1 MAEESFNT
9 EIATLIPGVFD
20 DVKAAADKIKQGV
33 PVLVNVG
40 KLTTEERLWAL
51 HFLNG
56 VVYAMNGK
64 SRDIGSKVY
73 LFTPPN
79 IEVSIEEAP

>member
-1 MAEESFNT
+1 MAEESYST

-20 DVKAAADKIKQGV
+20 DVKIAADKIKQGV
-33 PVLVNVG
+33 PVLVNVSR
-40 KLTTEERLWAL
+40 LTTEERLWAL

-56 VVYAMNGK
+56 VVYAMNGR
-64 SRDIGSKVY
+64 SRDIGNKVF

-79 IEVSIEEAP
+79 IEVNIEETP